1 MVNVKSKWTWSTETS
16 LVVETESRAS
26 HTWDNVLGTK
36 KCHCQM
42 IPVFLPIYEQTASF
56 LPLTQGDLSSTAEL
70 GLQPTH

>member
-1 MVNVKSKWTWSTETS
+1 
-16 LVVETESRAS
+16 
-26 HTWDNVLGTK
+26 
-36 KCHCQM
+36 M